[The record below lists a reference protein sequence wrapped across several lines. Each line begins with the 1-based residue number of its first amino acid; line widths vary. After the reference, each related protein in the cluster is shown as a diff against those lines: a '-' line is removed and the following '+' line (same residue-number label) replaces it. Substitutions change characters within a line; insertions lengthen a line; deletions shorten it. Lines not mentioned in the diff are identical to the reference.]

1 LSKLA
6 ILAQRVTVLLLRP
19 IGAGRVVAV
28 AAFMALGVVA
38 AFGLAPDTT
47 LDTVPRMKIT
57 RELALPAIAPPG
69 ADEGYW
75 REESVRRGDTLG
87 SVLARVGVDDAAAQS
102 FLRSDARARPL
113 YQLRPGKALR
123 VRTDVGGR
131 MLGLRYLTQN
141 GELLAVDRI
150 GDGFFA
156 QSTTPDA
163 AVSLEL
169 RANEIRSSLFS
180 AADAVGLPDAVT
192 VQLADIFSGDIDFL
206 HDLRRGDRF
215 SVVYEMRR
223 IDGEAT
229 GAGRIVAAEFVNKGV
244 LYRAFLWRAPDGTE
258 SYYGEDGKS
267 LKKAFLRS
275 PVAFTRVTS
284 GFSLARFH
292 PFLQA
297 WRAHKGVDFAAPS
310 GTPVLAAGAGKVAF
324 AGKQGGYGNV
334 VMLQHGGAYSTVYA
348 HLSRFAPGMKAG
360 ARVSQGDV
368 VGYVGMTGWA
378 TGPHLHYEFRV
389 DNVQK
394 NPLTIA
400 LPNPQPV
407 PAGQKAAFQLQV
419 APLADE
425 LALGRGVVLAGG
437 E

>member
-6 ILAQRVTVLLLRP
+6 ILAQRVTALLLRP

-47 LDTVPRMKIT
+47 GDTVPGAKIT
-57 RELALPAIAPPG
+57 RELGLPPIAPPFE
-69 ADEGYW
+69 DEGYW
-75 REESVRRGDTLG
+75 HEERVRRGDTLG
-87 SVLARVGVDDAAAQS
+87 SVLARVGVDDVAAQT

-123 VRTDVGGR
+123 VRTDAGGR

-156 QSTTPDA
+156 QSTTPGA

-169 RANEIRSSLFS
+169 RANEIRGSLFG
-180 AADAVGLPDAVT
+180 AADAVALPDAVT
-192 VQLADIFSGDIDFL
+192 MQLADIFSGDIDFL

-223 IDGEAT
+223 IDGEAV

-244 LYRAFLWRAPDGTE
+244 SYRAFLWRAPDGTE
-258 SYYGEDGKS
+258 DYYGEDGKS

-292 PFLQA
+292 PFLQD

-310 GTPVLAAGAGKVAF
+310 GTQVHAAGAGKVAF

-334 VMLQHGGAYSTVYA
+334 VILQHGGAYSTAYA
-348 HLSRFAPGMKAG
+348 HLSRFAPGMKPG
-360 ARVSQGDV
+360 ARVSQSDV

-400 LPNPQPV
+400 LPNALPV
-407 PAGQKAAFQLQV
+407 PAAQKAAFQLQV

>member
-1 LSKLA
+1 MSSKVG
-6 ILAQRVTVLLLRP
+6 ILAQSAAALAER
-19 IGAGRVVAV
+19 IGVGRMTAV
-28 AAFMALGVVA
+28 GALMALGVVA
-38 AFGLAPDTT
+38 AFGLVPETT
-47 LDTVPRMKIT
+47 LDTVPRTSIT
-57 RELALPAIAPPG
+57 RELGLPATVPPP

-75 REESVRRGDTLG
+75 REERIRRGDTLG
-87 SVLARVGVDDAAAQS
+87 SVLARVGVDDAPAQN
-102 FLRSDARARPL
+102 FLRSDLRARPL

-123 VRTDVGGR
+123 VRTDAGGR
-131 MLGLRYLTQN
+131 MLGLRYLTQS
-141 GELLAVDRI
+141 GELFAVDRI
-150 GDGFFA
+150 GDAFFA
-156 QSTTPDA
+156 QSTAPGA

-169 RANEIRSSLFS
+169 RSNEIRASLFG

-192 VQLADIFSGDIDFL
+192 MQLAEIFSGDIDFL

-229 GAGRIVAAEFVNKGV
+229 GAGRIIAAEFVNKGIS
-244 LYRAFLWRAPDGTE
+244 YGAYLWRAPDGTE
-258 SYYGEDGKS
+258 GYYGEDGKS

-324 AGKQGGYGNV
+324 AGRQGGYGNV

-348 HLSRFAPGMKAG
+348 HLSRFAPGVKPG
-360 ARVSQGDV
+360 ARVSQGDM

-400 LPNPQPV
+400 LPNALPV
-407 PAGQKAAFQLQV
+407 PAGQKAAFLAQV
-419 APLADE
+419 GPLADK
-425 LALGRGVVLAGG
+425 LALGRGVILAGG